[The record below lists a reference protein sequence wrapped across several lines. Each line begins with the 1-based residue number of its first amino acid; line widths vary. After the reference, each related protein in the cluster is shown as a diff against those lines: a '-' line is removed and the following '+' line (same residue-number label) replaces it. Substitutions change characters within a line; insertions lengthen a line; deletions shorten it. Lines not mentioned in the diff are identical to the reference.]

1 MLICVSVVC
10 SVLYVCV
17 NLRVSVYVCLWVCTG
32 VDELQGHVEE
42 LRKAVQERS
51 EEIVRLLL
59 SRDRRQRRQ
68 ELNFEKMSTAL
79 KQTAKDFGELECRL
93 VLYSSGHCMYTQGR
107 RRGQQFI
114 SLQE

>member
-1 MLICVSVVC
+1 M
-10 SVLYVCV
+10 
-17 NLRVSVYVCLWVCTG
+17 CTG

-59 SRDRRQRRQ
+59 SRDRRQRRL

-79 KQTAKDFGELECRL
+79 KQTAKDFGGLECRL
-93 VLYSSGHCMYTQGR
+93 VLYSSGQCMYTHG
-107 RRGQQFI
+107 GAN
-114 SLQE
+114 SLFHCRNEFGHQVQLSSS

>member
-1 MLICVSVVC
+1 MCVC
-10 SVLYVCV
+10 M
-17 NLRVSVYVCLWVCTG
+17 WVCTG

-59 SRDRRQRRQ
+59 SRDRRQRRL

-93 VLYSSGHCMYTQGR
+93 VLYSSPQCMNTPLG
-107 RRGQQFI
+107 GWEEGGGN
-114 SLQE
+114 SLFYCRNKFRHQV